1 MNRPSAQSILVVDD
15 NDDNAEIVRAL
26 LESRGFPVLVAHDG
40 DQAMVLFES
49 ARPSL
54 VLLDVLM
61 PGRSGWEVCRLM
73 RQHPEHGRNVRIIML
88 TALSDWNDKQS
99 ALQTGADD
107 YITKPIDLPD
117 LELRVRRNLAL
128 VTVSLR
134 DSFAPGP
141 RGATGHLHPTAR
153 GAGKQRPS

>member
-1 MNRPSAQSILVVDD
+1 MGRPSAQSILVVDD

-40 DQAMVLFES
+40 DQAMALFES

-73 RQHPEHGRNVRIIML
+73 RQHPEHGRSVRIIML
-88 TALSDWNDKQS
+88 TALAEWNDKQS

-128 VTVSLR
+128 LTPH
-134 DSFAPGP
+134 A
-141 RGATGHLHPTAR
+141 
-153 GAGKQRPS
+153 

>member
-1 MNRPSAQSILVVDD
+1 MDRPSAPSILVVDD

-26 LESRGFPVLVAHDG
+26 LEARGFPVLVAHDG
-40 DQAMVLFES
+40 DQAMALFDS

-73 RQHPEHGRNVRIIML
+73 RQHPEHGRSVRIIML
-88 TALSDWNDKQS
+88 TALAEWNDKQS

-128 VTVSLR
+128 LTPH
-134 DSFAPGP
+134 A
-141 RGATGHLHPTAR
+141 
-153 GAGKQRPS
+153 

>member
-1 MNRPSAQSILVVDD
+1 MDQPSAPSILVVDD

-40 DQAMVLFES
+40 DQAMALFES

-73 RQHPEHGRNVRIIML
+73 RQHPEHGRSVRIIML
-88 TALSDWNDKQS
+88 TALAEWNDKQS

-107 YITKPIDLPD
+107 YITKPIDLAD

-128 VTVSLR
+128 VTPH
-134 DSFAPGP
+134 A
-141 RGATGHLHPTAR
+141 
-153 GAGKQRPS
+153 

>member
-1 MNRPSAQSILVVDD
+1 MDRSSAQSILVVDD
-15 NDDNAEIVRAL
+15 NDDNAEIVRSL
-26 LESRGFPVLVAHDG
+26 LESRGFSVFVARDG
-40 DQAMVLFES
+40 EEAMALFES

-73 RQHPEHGRNVRIIML
+73 RQHPEHGRAVRIIML

-107 YITKPIDLPD
+107 YITKPIDLAD

-128 VTVSLR
+128 VTPH
-134 DSFAPGP
+134 A
-141 RGATGHLHPTAR
+141 
-153 GAGKQRPS
+153 

>member
-1 MNRPSAQSILVVDD
+1 MDSTAAQAILVVDD

-26 LESRGFPVLVAHDG
+26 LESRGFPVIIAHDG
-40 DQAMVLFES
+40 DEALALFDA

-73 RQHPEHGRNVRIIML
+73 RQHVEHGRTVRIIML
-88 TALSDWNDKQS
+88 TALADWNDKQS
-99 ALQTGADD
+99 AIQTGADD
-107 YITKPIDLPD
+107 YITKPLDLAD

-128 VTVSLR
+128 VSPP
-134 DSFAPGP
+134 A
-141 RGATGHLHPTAR
+141 
-153 GAGKQRPS
+153 

>member
-1 MNRPSAQSILVVDD
+1 MDRPSAQAILVVDD
-15 NDDNAEIVRAL
+15 NDDNAEIGRAL
-26 LESRGFPVLVAHDG
+26 LEARGFPVLVAHDG
-40 DQAMVLFES
+40 DQAMALFES

-73 RQHPEHGRNVRIIML
+73 RQHPEHGRSVRIIML
-88 TALSDWNDKQS
+88 TALAEWNDKQS

-128 VTVSLR
+128 VTPH
-134 DSFAPGP
+134 A
-141 RGATGHLHPTAR
+141 
-153 GAGKQRPS
+153 

>member
-1 MNRPSAQSILVVDD
+1 MDHPSAQSILVVDD
-15 NDDNAEIVRAL
+15 NDDNVEIVRAL

-40 DQAMVLFES
+40 DEAMALFES

-73 RQHPEHGRNVRIIML
+73 RQHPEHGRAVRIIML
-88 TALSDWNDKQS
+88 TALAEWNDKQS

-107 YITKPIDLPD
+107 YITKPIDLAD

-128 VTVSLR
+128 VSPH
-134 DSFAPGP
+134 A
-141 RGATGHLHPTAR
+141 
-153 GAGKQRPS
+153 

>member
-1 MNRPSAQSILVVDD
+1 MESSTAQAILVVDD

-26 LESRGFPVLVAHDG
+26 LESRGFPVIVAHDG
-40 DQAMVLFES
+40 DAAMALFES
-49 ARPSL
+49 ARPAL

-73 RQHPEHGRNVRIIML
+73 RQHPEHGRTVRIIML
-88 TALSDWNDKQS
+88 TALAEWNDKQS

-107 YITKPIDLPD
+107 YVTKPINLAD

-128 VTVSLR
+128 VTPH
-134 DSFAPGP
+134 A
-141 RGATGHLHPTAR
+141 
-153 GAGKQRPS
+153 

>member
-1 MNRPSAQSILVVDD
+1 MDRLSAPSILVVDD

-40 DQAMVLFES
+40 DEAMALFES

-73 RQHPEHGRNVRIIML
+73 RQHPEHGRSVRIIML
-88 TALSDWNDKQS
+88 TALADWNDKQS

-107 YITKPIDLPD
+107 YITKPIDLAD

-128 VTVSLR
+128 VTPH
-134 DSFAPGP
+134 A
-141 RGATGHLHPTAR
+141 
-153 GAGKQRPS
+153 

>member
-1 MNRPSAQSILVVDD
+1 MESASAQAILVVDD

-26 LESRGFPVLVAHDG
+26 LESRGFPVIVAHDG
-40 DQAMVLFES
+40 DEAMRLFES

-73 RQHPEHGRNVRIIML
+73 RQHTGHGRSVRIIML

-107 YITKPIDLPD
+107 YITKPLDLAE

-128 VTVSLR
+128 VTPH
-134 DSFAPGP
+134 A
-141 RGATGHLHPTAR
+141 
-153 GAGKQRPS
+153 

>member
-1 MNRPSAQSILVVDD
+1 MDRRSPQSILVVDD

-40 DQAMVLFES
+40 DEAMALFES
-49 ARPSL
+49 ARPAL

-73 RQHPEHGRNVRIIML
+73 RQHPELGRTVRIIML
-88 TALSDWNDKQS
+88 TALADWNDKQS

-107 YITKPIDLPD
+107 YITKPIDLAD

-128 VTVSLR
+128 V
-134 DSFAPGP
+134 APH
-141 RGATGHLHPTAR
+141 A
-153 GAGKQRPS
+153 

>member
-1 MNRPSAQSILVVDD
+1 MDRPSAQSILVVDD

-26 LESRGFPVLVAHDG
+26 LEARGFPVLVAHDG
-40 DQAMVLFES
+40 DQAMTLFES

-88 TALSDWNDKQS
+88 TAISEWNDKQS

-128 VTVSLR
+128 VTPH
-134 DSFAPGP
+134 A
-141 RGATGHLHPTAR
+141 
-153 GAGKQRPS
+153 